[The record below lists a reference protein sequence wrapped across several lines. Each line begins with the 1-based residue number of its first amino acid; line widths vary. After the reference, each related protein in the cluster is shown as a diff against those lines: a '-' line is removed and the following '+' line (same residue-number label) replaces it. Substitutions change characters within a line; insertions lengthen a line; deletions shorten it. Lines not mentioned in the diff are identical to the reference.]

1 MVTEQSFQSTD
12 TTRMIPALT
21 GLRAVAA
28 WAVFLHHY
36 NPAPA
41 GTLAYRLFAQ
51 GYVGV
56 SIFFVLSGFLIQ
68 YRYADKVRTGRAW
81 SWQSYARNR
90 LARVFPLY
98 ALVLIATVAVN
109 VGMGRAMNW
118 PLFGLN
124 LTLLK
129 GFFDD
134 YKFSGVAQSWSLTVE
149 VCFYALAPLLFVGLR
164 RWGALFLT
172 AALTGLAI
180 LLWAVLS
187 QTNGAGGSTGGFFGS
202 LPFVLFYTFFG
213 RAFEFVLGMALAR
226 RWQQERLPRLSFA
239 TVTGL
244 VLVGG
249 CIGWQTGV
257 PTITT
262 DADTLFWS
270 EVGIYNYLLPVGIVL
285 FLAGLIRERTVL
297 SGLLAQPILQALGLS
312 SYAFYLIHVG
322 ILPKLLQKTGLADAG
337 WVLFGWLMLIAYGLY
352 EGVEKP
358 LNRWLRSPR

>member
-1 MVTEQSFQSTD
+1 MVTEQLPQSTD
-12 TTRMIPALT
+12 TAHQIPALT

-28 WAVFLHHY
+28 WAVFLHHC

-41 GTLAYRLFAQ
+41 GTFAYRLFAQ

-56 SIFFVLSGFLIQ
+56 SIFFILSGFLIH
-68 YRYADKVRTGRAW
+68 YRYADGVLAGRAW
-81 SWQSYARNR
+81 SWRAYARNR
-90 LARVFPLY
+90 FARVFPLY
-98 ALVLIATVAVN
+98 ALVLMLTVAVN
-109 VGMGRAMNW
+109 ITMGRAMSW

-134 YKFSGVAQSWSLTVE
+134 YKFSGIAQSWSLTVE
-149 VCFYALAPLLFVGLR
+149 ACFYALAPLLFVLLR

-172 AALTGLAI
+172 AGLTGLGVLFWAI
-180 LLWAVLS
+180 LA
-187 QTNGAGGSTGGFFGS
+187 QTNGAGGSTGGFWGS

-213 RAFEFVLGMALAR
+213 RAFEFLLGMALAR
-226 RWQQERLPRLSFA
+226 RWQQERLPRLPFA

-244 VLVGG
+244 VLMGG
-249 CIGWQTGV
+249 CIGWQACQ
-257 PTITT
+257 PAITT
-262 DADTLFWS
+262 NDDTLFWS
-270 EVGIYNYLLPVGIVL
+270 EVGVYNYLLPVGIVL

-297 SGLLAQPILQALGLS
+297 GGVLAQPILQALGRS

-337 WVLFGWLMLIAYGLY
+337 WVLFGLLVLIAHGLY
-352 EGVEKP
+352 AWVEKP

>member
-1 MVTEQSFQSTD
+1 MVMEQSSQSTD
-12 TTRMIPALT
+12 TVRTIPVLT

-41 GTLAYRLFAQ
+41 GTVAYRLFAQ

-56 SIFFVLSGFLIQ
+56 SVFFVLSGFLIH
-68 YRYADKVRTGRAW
+68 YRYADGVLTGRAG
-81 SWQSYARNR
+81 SWRTYGRNR
-90 LARVFPLY
+90 FARVFPLY
-98 ALVLIATVAVN
+98 ALVLMLTVAVN
-109 VGMGRAMNW
+109 VKMGRPMNW

-129 GFFDD
+129 GLFDD
-134 YKFSGVAQSWSLTVE
+134 YKFSGIAQSWSLTVE

-164 RWGALFLT
+164 RWGALLLT
-172 AALTGLAI
+172 AALTGLGV
-180 LLWAVLS
+180 LLWAVLA
-187 QTNGAGGSTGGFFGS
+187 QTNGAGGSIGGFWGS

-213 RAFEFVLGMALAR
+213 RAFEFILGMVLAR
-226 RWQQERLPRLSFA
+226 RWSPGRLPRLPFA

-244 VLVGG
+244 VLMGG
-249 CIGWQTGV
+249 CIGWQTWV

-262 DADTLFWS
+262 NADTLFWS
-270 EVGIYNYLLPVGIVL
+270 EVGVYNYLLPIGIVL

-297 SGLLAQPILQALGLS
+297 GGLLAQPILQTLGRS

-322 ILPKLLQKTGLADAG
+322 ILPKLLQKAGLADTG
-337 WVLFGWLMLIAYGLY
+337 WVLFGLLVLIAYGTY
-352 EGVEKP
+352 EWVEKP
-358 LNRWLRSPR
+358 LNHRLRFRR

>member
-1 MVTEQSFQSTD
+1 MVTEQSSQSTD
-12 TTRMIPALT
+12 TARTIPALT

-41 GTLAYRLFAQ
+41 GTFAYRLFAQ

-56 SIFFVLSGFLIQ
+56 SVFFVLSGFLIQ
-68 YRYADKVRTGRAW
+68 YRYADKVLTGCAW
-81 SWQSYARNR
+81 SWRAYARNR
-90 LARVFPLY
+90 LARIFPLY
-98 ALVLIATVAVN
+98 VLVLMLTVAVN

-129 GFFDD
+129 GLFDD

-149 VCFYALAPLLFVGLR
+149 VCFYTLAPLLFVCLR
-164 RWGALFLT
+164 RWGAFFLT
-172 AALTGLAI
+172 ATLTGLGV
-180 LLWAVLS
+180 LLWAILT
-187 QTNGAGGSTGGFFGS
+187 QTNGAADSTGGFFGN

-213 RAFEFVLGMALAR
+213 RAFEFVLGMVLAQC
-226 RWQQERLPRLSFA
+226 WQQERWPRLPFA

-244 VLVGG
+244 ALMGG
-249 CIGWQTGV
+249 CIGWQTCV
-257 PTITT
+257 LTITT
-262 DADTLFWS
+262 NADALFWS
-270 EVGIYNYLLPVGIVL
+270 EVGVYNYLLPVGIVL
-285 FLAGLIRERTVL
+285 LLAGLIRERTVL
-297 SGLLAQPILQALGLS
+297 GRLLAQPILQALGRS

-337 WVLFGWLMLIAYGLY
+337 WALFGWLMLIAYGLY
-352 EGVEKP
+352 EWVENP